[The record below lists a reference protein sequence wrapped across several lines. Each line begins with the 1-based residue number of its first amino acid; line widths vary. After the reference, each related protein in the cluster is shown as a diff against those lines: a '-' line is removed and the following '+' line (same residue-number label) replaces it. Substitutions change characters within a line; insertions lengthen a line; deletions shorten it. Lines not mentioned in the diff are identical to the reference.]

1 MTKKVLDRKIGQD
14 QSVPNDLLMRVRIR
28 RNGAFHEPHVRTAKG
43 YLQITDIISVQTS
56 PFSSVFRRLFG
67 AERFANP
74 HELCLFPNRLRRT
87 GRSEHSGARTA
98 REDGSVSAKPLGRE
112 GLIRHSIPGWSDD
125 GASHRMNCDTPPLK
139 GLRLEPFGSVRN
151 HCEESMR
158 CALSRFH
165 AEPEFFE

>member
-1 MTKKVLDRKIGQD
+1 MTEKVLDRKIGQD

-74 HELCLFPNRLRRT
+74 HELCLLPNRLRRT

-98 REDGSVSAKPLGRE
+98 RENGVSLCETCWGDE
-112 GLIRHSIPGWSDD
+112 GVIRRSNPGWSDD
-125 GASHRMNCDTPPLK
+125 GAAHRMNCDTPPLK
-139 GLRLEPFGSVRN
+139 RYCQGTLVPRCEPYQTSDLNEIQVP
-151 HCEESMR
+151 C
-158 CALSRFH
+158 
-165 AEPEFFE
+165 